1 MLLLAMPLL
10 LALQTQ
16 KPIETPPQLCA
27 TPLAV
32 SMEKGGRFPSLTHN
46 SKGTVYLTWYAAG
59 GHQGETKLQQ
69 KTWNGNVWSQTDT
82 IAAGG
87 GWMVNWA
94 DFAKFST
101 DASGSA
107 MVTWLAGAHGH
118 GGYGVMFQKR
128 REAGAGWTDPKPLHK
143 DRDAVE
149 HGFVSLLP
157 LDDGNFFATWIQSTA
172 KGPPTDLRFAT
183 YSAIGERSEEQVLDP
198 RICDCCATAAVHLSN
213 GDILVAY
220 RDRSETEVRN
230 IQMLRGKPEVSAEW
244 VSPEFQE
251 PQDWITA
258 GCPVNGPALAAD
270 GSWVVLTYFH
280 QNKNGQGQ
288 VKYSWSLDG
297 GQKFSYPSILQRE
310 AKILGRVATTMLG
323 PELAVLAW
331 LEVDETSANWMAC
344 TLNQQGKT
352 GPAIVLG
359 EVKGSRADGFLSLTN
374 TQQGVFAAWTGSA
387 MGSIKVSKVALLAE
401 ENKIVK

>member
-1 MLLLAMPLL
+1 MLLLALTLL
-10 LALQTQ
+10 FALQTQ
-16 KPIETPPQLCA
+16 APKDAPPQLRA
-27 TPLAV
+27 SPLAV
-32 SMEKGGRFPSLTHN
+32 GIEKAGRFPSLTHDSN
-46 SKGTVYLTWYAAG
+46 GTVYLTWYAAG
-59 GHQGETKLQQ
+59 EQKGETKLQQ
-69 KTWNGNVWSQTDT
+69 KTWNGKTWSSTQT
-82 IAAGG
+82 IASGG

-143 DRDAVE
+143 DREAVE

-157 LDDGNFFATWIQSTA
+157 LDDGNSFATWIQSTA

-198 RICDCCATAAVHLSN
+198 RICDCCATAAVRLGN
-213 GDILVAY
+213 GDVLIAY

-230 IQMLRGKPEVSAEW
+230 IQMLRGKPEPGAEW
-244 VSPEFQE
+244 RSPKFEE
-251 PQDWITA
+251 PQDWKTA

-280 QNKNGQGQ
+280 QNEKGQGQ
-288 VKYSWSLDG
+288 VKYSWSTDG

-310 AKILGRVATTMLG
+310 AKILGRVAVTMLN
-323 PELAVLAW
+323 PELAILAW
-331 LEVDETSANWMAC
+331 LEVDNNQAQWMAC
-344 TLNQQGKT
+344 ALNQQGRT

-374 TQQGVFAAWTGSA
+374 AQQGTFAAWTGSK
-387 MGSIKVSKVALLAE
+387 GDSIKVSGLDLLAE
-401 ENKIVK
+401 ERGIVE